1 MQTLGLLFLESLF
14 GNFLFTLCMIF
25 GVKLT
30 SAVYA
35 GVGLA
40 YIPAIVALM
49 SWLFRGER
57 ISGPIGGTF
66 ALAVAGIGQL
76 ALAGPSSQPAAT
88 VSPGPRAPATQT
100 VVGGL
105 LLLGAV
111 ICKAA

>member
-1 MQTLGLLFLESLF
+1 MQNLGLLFLESLF
-14 GNFLFTLCMIF
+14 GNLLFNLCMIF

-40 YIPAIVALM
+40 YIPAVVALM

-76 ALAGPSSQPAAT
+76 ALAGPSSQPGAT
-88 VSPGPRAPATQT
+88 VSPNLQAPATPP
-100 VVGGL
+100 VVGVL
-105 LLLGAV
+105 LLFGAV
-111 ICKAA
+111 ICEAA